1 MFTHVYWCLPMF
13 TDVYRYLSLF
23 THVYW
28 CLQIFTLVYP
38 RLLMFTLVYCLVYW
52 CLPLFTDVYP
62 CLLDL
67 PHMYLFK
74 PMFTLVYLCFLF
86 YLIFTKVS
94 FYLPCAHV
102 YLILPYVCLC
112 FLIVCPS
119 LSALFYIS
127 MLQCETQLFTCIACL
142 MLVSVIMFT
151 LFTKLQKS
159 CLNCMSYILTL
170 LTFPHETSEHN
181 WSFSIAWLHFSVLLA
196 AVLVHILIAVILID
210 DWMLNVQAT
219 ITAILKCIS
228 VPHNYSR
235 CIYNY
240 FSQYCIV
247 CMWQY
252 CMSTIQADLQ

>member
-142 MLVSVIMFT
+142 MFVSVIMFT
-151 LFTKLQKS
+151 LGKYWHFLHQDIWLKYQQHIRCTIYGVGIYFLRTDGDFLWIS
-159 CLNCMSYILTL
+159 WYRIEGDL
-170 LTFPHETSEHN
+170 L
-181 WSFSIAWLHFSVLLA
+181 
-196 AVLVHILIAVILID
+196 
-210 DWMLNVQAT
+210 
-219 ITAILKCIS
+219 
-228 VPHNYSR
+228 
-235 CIYNY
+235 
-240 FSQYCIV
+240 
-247 CMWQY
+247 
-252 CMSTIQADLQ
+252 